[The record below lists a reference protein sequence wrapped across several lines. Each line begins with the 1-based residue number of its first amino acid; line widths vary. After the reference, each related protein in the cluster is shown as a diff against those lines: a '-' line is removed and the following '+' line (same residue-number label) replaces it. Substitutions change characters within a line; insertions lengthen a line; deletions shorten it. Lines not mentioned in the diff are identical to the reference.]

1 LKFHLAG
8 NNPLQFFEFNEEYL
22 VQVSHQFNLNNKNIK
37 VMVCFQ
43 LMNSF
48 TFLYIVDN
56 NVIAINNILNCIK
69 LYKMYKL
76 Q

>member
-1 LKFHLAG
+1 
-8 NNPLQFFEFNEEYL
+8 
-22 VQVSHQFNLNNKNIK
+22 
-37 VMVCFQ
+37 MVCFQ